1 MIPTL
6 GGGCESLRPLCL
18 RDQPLTKDLATYH
31 SAVASGDPKQIGQA
45 AGTLYS
51 EISADLR
58 MFGMQNLF
66 GCYSPAVLMSLSR
79 PPTPSPP
86 STTASAAAASIS
98 GKSPSDIP
106 GLVSQAKPL
115 ETAYIDP
122 TATLRHHARAG
133 DH

>member
-1 MIPTL
+1 VIPTL

-66 GCYSPAVLMSLSR
+66 GCYSPAVLMSLEQATDALA
-79 PPTPSPP
+79 PIYD
-86 STTASAAAASIS
+86 SIS
-98 GKSPSDIP
+98 SGSEH
-106 GLVSQAKPL
+106 Q
-115 ETAYIDP
+115 
-122 TATLRHHARAG
+122 R
-133 DH
+133 